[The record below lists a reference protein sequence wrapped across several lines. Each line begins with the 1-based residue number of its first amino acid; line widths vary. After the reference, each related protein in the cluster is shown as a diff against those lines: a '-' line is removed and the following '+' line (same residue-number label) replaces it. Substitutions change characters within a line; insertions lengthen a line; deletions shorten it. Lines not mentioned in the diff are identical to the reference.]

1 MAYEFENVSKNPKRG
16 LKRKRNDRG
25 DEQDHEQEKELEQI
39 RDTLQYKLGINDLKY
54 KLGINDEKNRT
65 NNSPYRLRHP

>member
-1 MAYEFENVSKNPKRG
+1 MAYEFENLLKPRKQG

-25 DEQDHEQEKELEQI
+25 DKQEHEREKELEQI
-39 RDTLQYKLGINDLKY
+39 RDTLKY

-65 NNSPYRLRHP
+65 NNSPHRLRHP

>member
-1 MAYEFENVSKNPKRG
+1 MAYEFENVSKNPKQG

-25 DEQDHEQEKELEQI
+25 DEQEHEQEKELEQI
-39 RDTLQYKLGINDLKY
+39 RDTLKY
-54 KLGINDEKNRT
+54 KLGINDEKTRN